1 MMRVHIR
8 LAGAFVDSCLHHCG
22 GSDVYRNDN
31 LTQAKALQL
40 WYEYGSG
47 VLPENGRM
55 VSRSTDYP
63 CSACCTGK
71 QPQSAP
77 VAVDVPSSITSEQ
90 HTSPNESLMERPQGW
105 QAVMDAIDAF
115 ALVPNCHI
123 VIGNGTG
130 ELFAYQ
136 KGNVGEDTEM
146 RLYSATKWVSG
157 VTIMAMV
164 EDGTLQLDDLA
175 SVYLPYWTT
184 DPQDSRARVTLRH
197 LLGFVSGFSGG
208 SSCSGLDTSACTRL
222 RYETASHTTEPGERY
237 VYNEVHINIAS
248 GIAVAASGGVPFAE
262 LMQRYVFDRVPGGM
276 PQTRFTN
283 ELNPAAGAGLISTP
297 RDYAQFLRAY
307 FSHNLVSQ
315 AGRAEMEADQ
325 YPQAQRSAADGG
337 WHYGSCLHSQNHDL
351 ACA

>member
-1 MMRVHIR
+1 
-8 LAGAFVDSCLHHCG
+8 VDSCLHHCG

-40 WYEYGSG
+40 WYEHGSG
-47 VLPENGRM
+47 ALPENGRIF
-55 VSRSTDYP
+55 SSSTDYP

-71 QPQSAP
+71 QPQR
-77 VAVDVPSSITSEQ
+77 VPLNSTSEQ
-90 HTSPNESLMERPQGW
+90 HTSPSDSLMQRPQDW

-115 ALVPNCHI
+115 ALVPNCHV
-123 VIGNGTG
+123 VIGNATG

-136 KGNVGEDTEM
+136 KGNVGEDTHM

-175 SVYLPYWTT
+175 SAYLPYWTT
-184 DPQDSRARVTLRH
+184 DPEDSRARVTLRH

-222 RYETASHTTEPGERY
+222 RYETASHTAEPGDRY
-237 VYNEVHINIAS
+237 VYNEVHINMAS

-276 PQTRFTN
+276 PQTRFAN
-283 ELNPAAGAGLISTP
+283 QLNPAAGAGLTSTP

-307 FSHNLVSQ
+307 FLHSLVSE

-337 WHYGSCLHSQNHDL
+337 WHYGSPL
-351 ACA
+351 AQSIHEFACILLLLVSSL